1 LIPIPGFPVERVRQ
15 PGRHVRLE
23 ELPHGVVRLVLAR
36 PEVRN
41 AFDEAMISEISGA
54 LGALL
59 HAPEGAELR
68 VLLLQGEGET
78 FCSGGDLAYM
88 KAQAAATPEENLDD
102 ARALGRMF
110 HRLASVPV
118 PVLCHVQ
125 GAAVGGGLGLA
136 ACSDYVLAEPDAVF
150 ATSEVRLGLVP
161 GLISPY
167 VVRRLGVAHAAPL
180 LLTGRR
186 VTAAEALGLGLVQR
200 VLGPSENAGEALAGL
215 LGQFLAAGPEAA
227 RRTKALLL
235 EVAPLPGP
243 ELAELTARAIAEARA
258 SDEGQEGLRAFFGK
272 VRPRWVP

>member
-1 LIPIPGFPVERVRQ
+1 MPIPGFPVGRVQQ

-23 ELPHGVVRLVLAR
+23 ALPHGVMRLVLAR

-41 AFDEAMISEISGA
+41 AFDAAMIAEISGA
-54 LGALL
+54 LGALI
-59 HAPEGAELR
+59 HAPQGAGLR

-78 FCSGGDLAYM
+78 FCAGGDLAYM
-88 KAQAAATPEENLDD
+88 KAQAVATPQENLDD

-110 HRLASVPV
+110 HRLASLPV

-136 ACSDYVLAEPDAVF
+136 ACSDYVLADATAVF

-167 VVRRLGVAHAAPL
+167 VIRRLGVAHAAPL
-180 LLTGRR
+180 LLSGQR
-186 VTAAEALGLGLVQR
+186 VEAAEALRIGLVQR
-200 VLGPSENAGEALAGL
+200 VLAPSEVAGEALAES

-235 EVAPLPGP
+235 GISPLPDPGIG
-243 ELAELTARAIAEARA
+243 EFTARAIAEARA
-258 SDEGQEGLRAFFGK
+258 SAEGQEGMRAFFEK
-272 VRPRWVP
+272 VAPRWVP

>member
-1 LIPIPGFPVERVRQ
+1 MIAIPGFPVERVHQ
-15 PGRHVRLE
+15 PGRFVRLE
-23 ELPHGVVRLVLAR
+23 ALPHGVMRLVLAR

-41 AFDEAMISEISGA
+41 AFDAAMISEISGA
-54 LGALL
+54 LGALM
-59 HAPEGAELR
+59 HAPQGDELR
-68 VLLLQGEGET
+68 LVLLQGEGGA
-78 FCSGGDLAYM
+78 FCAGGDLAYM

-110 HRLASVPV
+110 HRLASLPV

-136 ACSDYVLAEPDAVF
+136 ACSDYVLAEAAAVF

-167 VVRRLGVAHAAPL
+167 VIRRLGVAHAAPL
-180 LLTGRR
+180 LLTGQR
-186 VTAAEALGLGLVQR
+186 VNAGEALRIGLVQR
-200 VLGPSENAGEALAGL
+200 VLGLSEAAGDALAGL

-235 EVAPLPGP
+235 EVSPLPDAGLL
-243 ELAELTARAIAEARA
+243 EFTARAIAEARA
-258 SDEGQEGLRAFFGK
+258 SAEAQEGLRAFFAK
-272 VRPRWVP
+272 VPARWVP

>member
-1 LIPIPGFPVERVRQ
+1 MAIPGFPVERVHQ
-15 PGRHVRLE
+15 PGRYVRLE
-23 ELPHGVVRLVLAR
+23 ALPHGVMRLVLAR
-36 PEVRN
+36 PEVHN
-41 AFDEAMISEISGA
+41 AFDAAMISEISGA
-54 LGALL
+54 LGVLT
-59 HAPEGAELR
+59 HVPQGAELR

-78 FCSGGDLAYM
+78 FCAGGDLAYM
-88 KAQAAATPEENLDD
+88 KAQAAAAPEENLDD

-110 HRLASVPV
+110 HRLASLPV

-136 ACSDYVLAEPDAVF
+136 ACSDYVLADAAAVF

-180 LLTGRR
+180 LLTGQR
-186 VTAAEALGLGLVQR
+186 VSAAEALRLGLVQR
-200 VLGPSENAGEALAGL
+200 VLGPSEVVGEALTEL

-235 EVAPLPGP
+235 RVAPLPDADLL
-243 ELAELTARAIAEARA
+243 EFTARAIADARA
-258 SDEGQEGLRAFFGK
+258 SAEGQEGLRAFFAK
-272 VRPRWVP
+272 VPARWVP

>member
-1 LIPIPGFPVERVRQ
+1 MITIPGFPVERVQQ

-23 ELPHGVVRLVLAR
+23 ALPHGVMRLVLAR

-41 AFDEAMISEISGA
+41 AFDAAMISEISGA

-59 HAPEGAELR
+59 HAPPGAGLR
-68 VLLLQGEGET
+68 VLLLQGEGGT

-88 KAQAAATPEENLDD
+88 KAQAAAPPEENLED

-110 HRLASVPV
+110 HRLASLPV

-136 ACSDYVLAEPDAVF
+136 ACSDYVLADAAAVF
-150 ATSEVRLGLVP
+150 ATTEVRLGLVP

-167 VVRRLGVAHAAPL
+167 VIRRLGVAHAAPL
-180 LLTGRR
+180 LLTGQR
-186 VTAAEALGLGLVQR
+186 VDAAEARRIGLVQR
-200 VLGPSENAGEALAGL
+200 VLGPSEAAGDALAQL
-215 LGQFLAAGPEAA
+215 LAQFLAAGPEAA

-235 EVAPLPGP
+235 KVSPLPDP
-243 ELAELTARAIAEARA
+243 ELSEITARAIAEARA
-258 SDEGQEGLRAFFGK
+258 SAEGQEGLRAFFGK
-272 VRPRWVP
+272 VPPRWIP

>member
-1 LIPIPGFPVERVRQ
+1 VIAIPGFPVERVHQ

-23 ELPHGVVRLVLAR
+23 ALPHGVMRLVLAR

-41 AFDEAMISEISGA
+41 AFDAGMISEISGA

-59 HAPEGAELR
+59 HAPLGADLR
-68 VLLLQGEGET
+68 LLLLQGEGET

-88 KAQAAATPEENLDD
+88 KAQAAATPEENLED

-110 HRLASVPV
+110 HRLASLPV

-136 ACSDYVLAEPDAVF
+136 ACSDYVLADAAALF
-150 ATSEVRLGLVP
+150 ATTEVRLGLVP

-167 VVRRLGVAHAAPL
+167 VIRRLGVAHAAPL
-180 LLTGRR
+180 LLTGQR
-186 VTAAEALGLGLVQR
+186 VDAAEARRIGLVQR
-200 VLGPSENAGEALAGL
+200 VLGPSEVAGEALAEL
-215 LGQFLAAGPEAA
+215 LGRFLAAGPEAA

-235 EVAPLPGP
+235 RVSPLPDP
-243 ELAELTARAIAEARA
+243 ELSEFTARAIAEARA
-258 SDEGQEGLRAFFGK
+258 CAEGQEGMRAFFEK
-272 VRPRWVP
+272 VPPRWVP

>member
-1 LIPIPGFPVERVRQ
+1 LITIPGFPVERTHQ

-23 ELPHGVVRLVLAR
+23 ALPHGVMRLVLAR

-41 AFDEAMISEISGA
+41 AFDAAMISEISGA
-54 LGALL
+54 LGVLM
-59 HAPEGAELR
+59 HAPHRDELR
-68 VLLLQGEGET
+68 LLLLQGEGGT
-78 FCSGGDLAYM
+78 FCAGGDLAYM

-110 HRLASVPV
+110 HRLASLPA

-136 ACSDYVLAEPDAVF
+136 ACSDYVLADAAAIF

-167 VVRRLGVAHAAPL
+167 VIRRLGVAHAAPL
-180 LLTGRR
+180 LLSGQR
-186 VTAAEALGLGLVQR
+186 VDAAEALRIGLVQR
-200 VLGPSENAGEALAGL
+200 VLEPSEVAGETLAEL
-215 LGQFLAAGPEAA
+215 LGRFLAAGPEAA

-235 EVAPLPGP
+235 EVAPLPDI
-243 ELAELTARAIAEARA
+243 ARRELTARAIAEARVSA
-258 SDEGQEGLRAFFGK
+258 EGQEGLRAFLEK
-272 VRPRWVP
+272 AAPRWVP

>member
-1 LIPIPGFPVERVRQ
+1 MIAIPGFPVLEVRQ

-23 ELPHGVVRLVLAR
+23 SLPHGVVRLVLAR

-41 AFDEAMISEISGA
+41 AFDAAMIAEISGA

-59 HAPEGAELR
+59 HAPPGADLR
-68 VLLLQGEGET
+68 LVLLQGEGGT
-78 FCSGGDLAYM
+78 FCAGGDLAYM
-88 KAQAAATPEENLDD
+88 KAQAAATAAENLDD

-110 HRLASVPV
+110 HRLASLPV

-136 ACSDYVLAEPDAVF
+136 ACSDHVLAEDSAVF

-167 VVRRLGVAHAAPL
+167 VIRRLGVGHAAPL

-186 VTAAEALGLGLVQR
+186 VNAAEALRIGLVQR
-200 VLGPSENAGEALAGL
+200 VLGPSESAEETLAEL

-235 EVAPLPGP
+235 RVSPLPDP
-243 ELAELTARAIAEARA
+243 ELAEATACAIAEARA
-258 SDEGQEGLRAFFGK
+258 SAEGQEGVRAFFEK
-272 VRPRWVP
+272 VAPRWVP

>member
-1 LIPIPGFPVERVRQ
+1 MIEVPGFPVVRVRH
-15 PGRHVRLE
+15 PGPHVRLE
-23 ELPHGVVRLVLAR
+23 ELPHGVMRLVLTR

-41 AFDEAMISEISGA
+41 AFDAAMICEISGA

-59 HAPEGAELR
+59 HAELGAELR
-68 VLLLQGEGET
+68 VLLLQGEGGT
-78 FCSGGDLAYM
+78 FCAGGDLAYM
-88 KAQAAATPEENLDD
+88 KAQAEATPEENLDD

-110 HRLASVPV
+110 HRLASIPV

-136 ACSDYVLAEPDAVF
+136 ACSDYVLADATAVF

-186 VTAAEALGLGLVQR
+186 VTATEALGLGLVQC
-200 VLGPSENAGEALAGL
+200 VLGPAEAAGEALAGL
-215 LGQFLAAGPEAA
+215 LREFLAAGPAAA
-227 RRTKALLL
+227 RRTKGLLL
-235 EVAPLPGP
+235 EVSPLPDP
-243 ELAELTARAIAEARA
+243 ELCEFTARAIAEARA
-258 SDEGQEGLRAFFGK
+258 SEEGQEGLRAFFAK
-272 VRPRWVP
+272 VPPRWLP

>member
-1 LIPIPGFPVERVRQ
+1 MAIPGFPVERVHQ
-15 PGRHVRLE
+15 PGRYVRLE
-23 ELPHGVVRLVLAR
+23 ALPHGVMRLVLAR

-41 AFDEAMISEISGA
+41 AFDAAMISEISGA
-54 LGALL
+54 LGVLT
-59 HAPEGAELR
+59 HVPQGAELR

-78 FCSGGDLAYM
+78 FCAGGDLAYM
-88 KAQAAATPEENLDD
+88 KAQAAAAPEENLDD

-110 HRLASVPV
+110 HRLASLPV

-136 ACSDYVLAEPDAVF
+136 ACSDYVLADAAAVF

-180 LLTGRR
+180 LLTGQR
-186 VTAAEALGLGLVQR
+186 VSAAEALRLGLVQR
-200 VLGPSENAGEALAGL
+200 VLGPSEVVGEALTEL

-227 RRTKALLL
+227 QRTKALLL
-235 EVAPLPGP
+235 EVSPLPDAGLL
-243 ELAELTARAIAEARA
+243 EFTARAIAEARA
-258 SDEGQEGLRAFFGK
+258 SAEGQEGLRAFFEK
-272 VRPRWVP
+272 APARWVP